1 MKQNPVYSLGQEFQL
16 AVPESVSEYDQ
27 LAKKDGAALES
38 AIANAIFRGYLPEWR
53 TKFVEEL
60 EKVSGVKREVDAEGT
75 PTGTDASENKYAE
88 RVYATIAKDEGITPD
103 AAKAKFAGL
112 AQEVASKI
120 AFDPSKKER
129 TGGGSNLIA
138 KTYIKIATE
147 AFDGGKIQMLA
158 DKLANFGFA
167 LTSPLTGDKDADVLA
182 VAKLIAA
189 RQKKINEEK
198 NAELAV

>member
-16 AVPESVSEYDQ
+16 AVPESVGEYDQ

-53 TKFVEEL
+53 TKYVEEL
-60 EKVSGVKREVDAEGT
+60 EKVSGVKREVDAEGN

-88 RVYATIAKDEGITPD
+88 RVYATVAKDE
-103 AAKAKFAGL
+103 
-112 AQEVASKI
+112 
-120 AFDPSKKER
+120 
-129 TGGGSNLIA
+129 N
-138 KTYIKIATE
+138 
-147 AFDGGKIQMLA
+147 GGKIQMLA